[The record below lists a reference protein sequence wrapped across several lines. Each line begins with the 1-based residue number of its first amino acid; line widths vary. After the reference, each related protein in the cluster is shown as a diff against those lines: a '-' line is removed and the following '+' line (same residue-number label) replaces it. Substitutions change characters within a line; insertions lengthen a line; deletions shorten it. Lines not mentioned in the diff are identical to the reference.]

1 MNPLSDGQAAGARTD
16 SHANPGADSRYASV
30 FRPGLF
36 DGKTVVVTGGG
47 SGLGRCT
54 AHELAALGARLAL
67 VGRKQDKLDAAAAE
81 LARIYPEAAE
91 RISLHACD
99 IRDEAGVRAT
109 VSDVLTRHGAIDG
122 LFNCAGGQFPAPL
135 DRISFNGWNAVVQ
148 NNLHGTFLMA
158 REVYTQH
165 MRQHGGAIVNML
177 ADIWGGMPGMGHSG
191 AARAGVWNLTE
202 TAACE
207 WAHAGV
213 RVNAVAPGWIA
224 SSGMDSY
231 DDHYRAVLREL
242 KTKVPLQRF
251 GTEAELAAAVVF
263 LLSPAAAFING
274 SVIRVDGGVPNA
286 RHSWTLQPAERG
298 EVYNGF
304 PQYVAPSLFAE
315 PAPGSSDSSD
325 ASDA

>member
-1 MNPLSDGQAAGARTD
+1 MNQPAGSRAAD
-16 SHANPGADSRYASV
+16 QRYASV

-36 DGKTVVVTGGG
+36 DGKTIMVTGGG

-67 VGRKQDKLDAAAAE
+67 VGRNPDKLRTAAE
-81 LARIYPEAAE
+81 EIVRVYPEAAD
-91 RISLHACD
+91 RISQHPCD
-99 IRDEAGVRAT
+99 IRDEAGVRGAVT
-109 VSDVLTRHGAIDG
+109 DALTAHGRIDG
-122 LFNCAGGQFPAPL
+122 VFNCAGGQFPAPL
-135 DRISFNGWNAVVQ
+135 DRISLNGWNAVVQ
-148 NNLHGTFLMA
+148 NNLHGTFLVS

-207 WAHAGV
+207 WAYAGV

-231 DDHYRAVLREL
+231 DEHYRGVLREL

-274 SVIRVDGGVPNA
+274 TVIRVDGGVPNA
-286 RHSWTLQPAERG
+286 RHSWNLQPAERG
-298 EVYNGF
+298 ETYNGC
-304 PQYVAPSLFAE
+304 PQYVPPSLFSE
-315 PAPGSSDSSD
+315 D
-325 ASDA
+325 

>member
-1 MNPLSDGQAAGARTD
+1 MNQHAGSSAAD
-16 SHANPGADSRYASV
+16 QRYASV

-36 DGKTVVVTGGG
+36 DGKTVMVTGGG

-54 AHELAALGARLAL
+54 AHELAALGAGLAL
-67 VGRKQDKLDAAAAE
+67 VGRNPDKLRMAAE
-81 LARIYPEAAE
+81 EIVRVYPEAAD
-91 RISLHACD
+91 RISQHPCD
-99 IRDEAGVRAT
+99 IRDEAGVRGAVT
-109 VSDVLTRHGAIDG
+109 DALSAHGAIHG

-135 DRISFNGWNAVVQ
+135 DRISLNGWNAVVQ
-148 NNLHGTFLMA
+148 NNLHGTFLVS
-158 REVYTQH
+158 REIYTQH

-207 WAHAGV
+207 WAYAGV

-231 DDHYRAVLREL
+231 DEHYRGVLREL
-242 KTKVPLQRF
+242 KTRVPLQRF

-274 SVIRVDGGVPNA
+274 AVIRVDGGVPNA
-286 RHSWTLQPAERG
+286 RHSWNLQPAERG
-298 EVYNGF
+298 ETYNGF
-304 PQYVAPSLFAE
+304 PQYVPPSLFSE
-315 PAPGSSDSSD
+315 D
-325 ASDA
+325 